1 VIDITRVVLGAFA
14 FGAVAVIAWAWYSF
28 QVERLRQPPKEP
40 DIDVRGAIT
49 QLQDSMDAG
58 GRAHVR
64 RCDEIEDTLEA
75 LKRANDKQFY
85 EHEQQIMR
93 LTNEREV
100 DKVRFDSLLN
110 DAASERTKL
119 ASMLSTRVP
128 HNRMG

>member
-1 VIDITRVVLGAFA
+1 MTRTFVTLFAGGTVIV
-14 FGAVAVIAWAWYSF
+14 VAVLMYRYHI
-28 QVERLRQPPKEP
+28 EKLRTPPPKP
-40 DIDVRGAIT
+40 PIDFKGAIT
-49 QLQDSMDAG
+49 QLQDTVDAG